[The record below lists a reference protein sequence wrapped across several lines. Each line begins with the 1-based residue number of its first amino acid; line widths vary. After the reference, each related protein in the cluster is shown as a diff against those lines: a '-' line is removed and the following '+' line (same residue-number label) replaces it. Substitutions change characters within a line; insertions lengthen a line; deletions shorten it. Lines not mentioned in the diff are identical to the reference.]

1 MIQGR
6 LTFFE
11 EFTCTT
17 TTLYDSMIG
26 VSTAADTIPDD
37 IEALKAALLAE
48 RSARREF
55 EARASGAEAMV
66 AHLKLL
72 IAKMKRDRFGVSAE
86 RGRRLLDQLELQ
98 LEELETEAA
107 EREAASA
114 ATEPDTTTV
123 RPFTRAKPVR
133 APLPAHLPRERV
145 VLPSPTSCPCCGG
158 KLAKLGETITET
170 LECIPRT
177 YKVIQT
183 VREKFSCRACETIT
197 QPPAP
202 FHPIARG
209 RAGANLLAAVMYG
222 KFGEHKPL
230 NRQSEGFAREGIDL
244 SVSTLADWVGACTTA
259 LSPLVTLI
267 RGHVFAAERIH
278 GDDTTVPVLAKAK
291 TITGR
296 LWTYVRDDRPFGG
309 PAEPAAIFFYSRDRG
324 GEHPCRHL
332 ADYAGILQADAYAG
346 FNELYHEGRKPG
358 PIAEAACWAHGR
370 RKLFVLA
377 DVAKAP
383 LAIEAVRRIDA
394 IFDVERDINGLA
406 AEQRRALRQVRVVPL
421 VGALETWMRAERG
434 KLSRH
439 ADVAKA
445 MDYMLKR
452 WVAFTRFLDDGR
464 ICLTNNAAER
474 ALRGIAIGRKA
485 WLFAGS
491 DRGGER
497 AAAMYSLIVSA
508 KLNDID
514 PRAWLADVLAR
525 IADHPASRLDELL
538 PWHWS
543 RRSEDRSLAA

>member
-1 MIQGR
+1 MIQSE
-6 LTFFE
+6 LLFVE
-11 EFTCTT
+11 EIACTT
-17 TTLYDSMIG
+17 TTSYDSMLG
-26 VSTAADTIPDD
+26 VSTISDAMPDD

-48 RSARREF
+48 RGARCEF

-72 IAKMKRDRFGVSAE
+72 IAKMKRDRFGASAE
-86 RGRRLLDQLELQ
+86 RGRRLLDQLEMQ
-98 LEELETEAA
+98 LEELETAAAEDEAA
-107 EREAASA
+107 AS
-114 ATEPDTTTV
+114 TQPGTTNV

-133 APLPAHLPRERV
+133 APLPSHLPRERV

-158 KLAKLGETITET
+158 KLAKLGESITET
-170 LECIPRT
+170 LESIPRT

-209 RAGANLLAAVMYG
+209 RAGANLLADILHG
-222 KFGEHKPL
+222 KFCEHQPL
-230 NRQSEGFAREGIDL
+230 NRQSESFARQGIDL

-259 LSPLVTLI
+259 LTPLVALI
-267 RGHVFAAERIH
+267 HGHVFAAERIH
-278 GDDTTVPVLAKAK
+278 GDDTTVPVLAKTK
-291 TITGR
+291 TVTAR

-324 GEHPCRHL
+324 GTHPCRHL
-332 ADYAGILQADAYAG
+332 AGYSGVLQADAYAG
-346 FNELYHEGRKPG
+346 FNDLYDPARKRA
-358 PIAEAACWAHGR
+358 PIIEAACWAHGR

-383 LAIEAVRRIDA
+383 LAIEAVRQIDA
-394 IFDVERDINGLA
+394 IFDAERDINGLT
-406 AEQRRALRQVRVVPL
+406 AEQRCAIRQVRVAPL
-421 VGALETWMRAERG
+421 VGALEIWMRTERG

-452 WVAFTRFLDDGR
+452 WQAFTRFLDDGR

-497 AAAMYSLIVSA
+497 AAAMYSLIATA
-508 KLNDID
+508 KLNNVD

-538 PWHWS
+538 PWKW
-543 RRSEDRSLAA
+543 RDTRLAQAAA

>member
-1 MIQGR
+1 MIQGT
-6 LTFFE
+6 LSLFE
-11 EFTCTT
+11 EFACMT
-17 TTLYDSMIG
+17 TTLCDAMLG
-26 VSTAADTIPDD
+26 VNTTADTIPDD
-37 IEALKAALLAE
+37 IGALKAALLAE
-48 RSARREF
+48 RAARREF

-72 IAKMKRDRFGVSAE
+72 IAKMKRDRFGASSE
-86 RGRRLLDQLELQ
+86 RGRKLLDQLEMQ
-98 LEELETEAA
+98 LEEFETAAA
-107 EREAASA
+107 EDKAAAA
-114 ATEPDTTTV
+114 ATQPDTTNV
-123 RPFTRAKPVR
+123 RPFARAKPVR
-133 APLPAHLPRERV
+133 APLPAHLPRERIV
-145 VLPSPTSCPCCGG
+145 VPSPTSCPCCGG

-170 LECIPRT
+170 LESIPRT

-209 RAGANLLAAVMYG
+209 RAGPNLLAGVMHG
-222 KFGEHKPL
+222 KFCDHQPL
-230 NRQSEGFAREGIDL
+230 NRQSESFAREGIDL
-244 SVSTLADWVGACTTA
+244 SVSTLADWVGACTTV

-267 RGHVFAAERIH
+267 RSHVLAGERIH
-278 GDDTTVPVLAKAK
+278 GDDTTVPVLAKVK

-309 PAEPAAIFFYSRDRG
+309 QAAPAAIFFYSRDRG

-332 ADYAGILQADAYAG
+332 ADYSGILQADAYSG
-346 FNELYHEGRKPG
+346 FLDLYAPGRKPA
-358 PIAEAACWAHGR
+358 PIVEAACWSHGR

-383 LAIEAVRRIDA
+383 LAIEAVRQIDA
-394 IFDVERDINGLA
+394 IFDVEREINGLA
-406 AEQRRALRQVRVVPL
+406 AEQRRAIRQVRVAPL
-421 VGALETWMRAERG
+421 VGALEIWMRAERS

-439 ADVAKA
+439 NDVARA

-452 WVAFTRFLDDGR
+452 WQAFTRFLDDGR

-497 AAAMYSLIVSA
+497 AAAMYSLIMTA
-508 KLNDID
+508 RMNDVD

-538 PWHWS
+538 PWHWP
-543 RRSEDRSLAA
+543 RPREDRNLAA